1 MSSDKIPCFTVAVY
15 SLSLMIMF
23 ISLASILPFCW
34 SLDISL
40 YHRLEPQIG
49 VPFDRIGICVCVCV
63 CALNHPKFMTVQYC
77 FSYCR

>member
-1 MSSDKIPCFTVAVY
+1 MSSDKIQCFTVAVY

-49 VPFDRIGICVCVCV
+49 VPFDRIGIFVCVCV
-63 CALNHPKFMTVQYC
+63 CFESPKVYDCSILFQLL
-77 FSYCR
+77 